1 MINKGQAC
9 YLRVFSGATDFQRW
23 QSYYVNQTVS
33 LSSKTWAYHPF
44 TVEAFTGGST
54 PGERFTLQVPA
65 TNEAVETFTYA
76 LGLNWLCEVKLYE
89 FNTLAT
95 QSGPPSSQVLIA
107 SVFGEV
113 VEVRGGFTVLSVTI
127 GSGLAP
133 VGAQIPPRTYTT
145 PLVGS
150 PLRI

>member
-1 MINKGQAC
+1 MINRSQAL
-9 YLRVFSGATDFQRW
+9 YLRLFSGATDYQRW
-23 QSYYVNQTVS
+23 QAYYVNQAITFS
-33 LSSKTWAYHPF
+33 GKTWNYHPF
-44 TVEAFTGGST
+44 TADTFTGGST

-65 TNEAVETFTYA
+65 TNQAVQTFTYA
-76 LGLNWLCEVKLYE
+76 LGLNWLCEVQLYE

-95 QSGPPSSQVLIA
+95 QVAPSASQVLIA

-113 VEVRGGFTVLSVTI
+113 IEVGGGFTSLSVTL

-133 VGAQIPPRTYTT
+133 VGAQAPPRTYTT
-145 PLVGS
+145 ALVGT

>member
-1 MINKGQAC
+1 MTSRSQAF
-9 YLRVFSGATDFQRW
+9 YLRVFSGATDYQRW
-23 QSYYVNQTVS
+23 QSYYVNQNVT
-33 LSSKTWAYHPF
+33 LSSKNWNYHPF
-44 TVEAFTGGST
+44 TVDAFTGGST

-76 LGLNWLCEVKLYE
+76 LGLNWLCEVKMYE
-89 FNTLAT
+89 FNTLASQT
-95 QSGPPSSQVLIA
+95 TPSGSQVLIA

-113 VEVRGGFTVLSVTI
+113 VEVRGGFTSLSVTL

-133 VGAQIPPRTYTT
+133 VGAQAPPRTYTT
-145 PLVGS
+145 ALVGT